1 MASSIYNTRETELKA
16 FDETKTG
23 VKGLIDSGITQV
35 PRIFINPQI
44 DPQQAL
50 ISSAN
55 AQLEFP
61 LLDLEG
67 VSDDPIKRNAV
78 VDAVREASET
88 WGFFQV
94 INHGIPEAV
103 LEDMI
108 DGVRRFFGQDDEERK
123 KWYTRDLK
131 KSRVA
136 YNSNFDLYTAPSA
149 NWRDTVFCK
158 MAPNLPQ
165 PEELPA
171 VCSDIMIEYTKQVL
185 KLGRS
190 LFQLLS
196 EALGLKA
203 DHLVDM
209 KCADGVAM
217 LMHYYPKCPQ
227 PELTLG
233 ASKHADSDF
242 LTVLLT
248 DQVRG
253 LQVLYQNQ
261 WVDVPFVPG
270 ALVVNIGDLL
280 QLVTNDRFVSA
291 DHRVLVNSSSSRVSV
306 ACFFRNAT
314 TRSTELYW
322 PIEEL
327 VSEDDP
333 PRYRATTLE
342 EYITHVRSKG
352 LDGTSALSQFRV

>member
-1 MASSIYNTRETELKA
+1 MNTEVKA
-16 FDETKTG
+16 FDDAKTG
-23 VKGLIDSGITQV
+23 VKGLVQSGITQV
-35 PRIFINPQI
+35 PKFFINPQI
-44 DPQQAL
+44 DPQQTL
-50 ISSAN
+50 ITSHN
-55 AQLEFP
+55 AQFEFP

-67 VSDDPIKRNAV
+67 VGDDPIKRKAV

-94 INHGIPEAV
+94 VNHGIPEAV

-108 DGVRRFFGQDDEERK
+108 DGVHRFFDQDDEEKK

-131 KSRVA
+131 ARVV
-136 YNSNFDLYTAPSA
+136 YNSNFDLYSAPSA
-149 NWRDTVFCK
+149 NWRDTVYCV
-158 MAPNLPQ
+158 MAPDLPP
-165 PEELPA
+165 PEELPS

-209 KCADGVAM
+209 KCADGMAM
-217 LMHYYPKCPQ
+217 LMHYYPECPQ

-233 ASKHADSDF
+233 TSKHADSDF

-261 WVDVPFVPG
+261 WVDVPFVAG

-291 DHRVLVNSSSSRVSV
+291 EHRVLVNSSTSRVSV
-306 ACFFRNAT
+306 ACFLRDPS
-314 TRSTELYW
+314 RSTELYW

-327 VSEDDP
+327 ISEDNP
-333 PRYRATTLE
+333 PRYRATTSE
-342 EYITHVRSKG
+342 EYITHFNSKG
-352 LDGTSALSQFRV
+352 LDGTSALSHFRV

>member
-1 MASSIYNTRETELKA
+1 MATPNCCCSRETEVKA
-16 FDETKTG
+16 FDDTKTG
-23 VKGLIDSGITQV
+23 VKLRLT
-35 PRIFINPQI
+35 RNRHNTT
-44 DPQQAL
+44 
-50 ISSAN
+50 N
-55 AQLEFP
+55 AKLEFP

-67 VSDDPIKRNAV
+67 VADDPIKREAV
-78 VDAVREASET
+78 VDAVHEASET

-103 LEDMI
+103 LDEMI
-108 DGVRRFFGQDDEERK
+108 DGVRRFFGQDEEERK

-131 KSRVA
+131 ARVV
-136 YNSNFDLYTAPSA
+136 YNTNFDLYSAPSA
-149 NWRDTVFCK
+149 NWRDTVYCE
-158 MAPNLPQ
+158 MAPHLPQ

-171 VCSDIMIEYTKQVL
+171 VCRDIMIEYTKQVM

-190 LFQLLS
+190 LFQIIS

-209 KCADGVAM
+209 KCTDGLTM
-217 LMHYYPKCPQ
+217 LLHYYPECPQ

-253 LQVLYQNQ
+253 LQVLYKNQ
-261 WVDVPFVPG
+261 WVDVPSVPG

-280 QLVTNDRFVSA
+280 QLVSNDRFVSA
-291 DHRVLVNSSSSRVSV
+291 EHRVVVNSSSPRVSV
-306 ACFFRNAT
+306 ACFISNAP
-314 TRSTELYW
+314 RSTEIYG

-327 VSEDDP
+327 VSEDNP
-333 PRYRATTLE
+333 ARYRATAVE
-342 EYITHVRSKG
+342 EYATHYRSKG
-352 LDGTSALSQFRV
+352 LDGTSALSHFRV

>member
-1 MASSIYNTRETELKA
+1 
-16 FDETKTG
+16 
-23 VKGLIDSGITQV
+23 
-35 PRIFINPQI
+35 
-44 DPQQAL
+44 
-50 ISSAN
+50 
-55 AQLEFP
+55 
-61 LLDLEG
+61 
-67 VSDDPIKRNAV
+67 
-78 VDAVREASET
+78 
-88 WGFFQV
+88 
-94 INHGIPEAV
+94 
-103 LEDMI
+103 MI

-131 KSRVA
+131 ARVV
-136 YNSNFDLYTAPSA
+136 YNSNFDLYSALSA
-149 NWRDTVFCK
+149 NWRDTVYCE
-158 MAPNLPQ
+158 MGPNLPQ

-171 VCSDIMIEYTKQVL
+171 VCSDIMIEYTQQVL

-209 KCADGVAM
+209 KCADGIAM
-217 LMHYYPKCPQ
+217 LLHYYPECPQ

-233 ASKHADSDF
+233 TSKHADSDF

-248 DQVRG
+248 DQVQG

-280 QLVTNDRFVSA
+280 QLVSNDRFVSA
-291 DHRVLVNSSSSRVSV
+291 EHRVLVNSSSPRVSV
-306 ACFFRNAT
+306 ACFFRHGT
-314 TRSTELYW
+314 IRSTELYR

-327 VSEDDP
+327 VSEDNP
-333 PRYRATTLE
+333 PRYRATTSE
-342 EYITHVRSKG
+342 EYITHFNSKG
-352 LDGTSALSQFRV
+352 LDGTSALSHFRV